1 LKIII
6 PERQPITNGLAI
18 VWLVDQQSATNQHQQ
33 WFQQEVINSSLVVIF
48 IFSFLIGFGSGL
60 EVINFQ
66 PIAKPQRCTQF
77 SPAPYIRRRFA
88 VFFIE
93 FFSPSSLVASHFFLP
108 SKTVRI

>member
-66 PIAKPQRCTQF
+66 PIAKPQRYRQAGMTILSQLFCLLLSPLLLCFRFIF
-77 SPAPYIRRRFA
+77 SRVY
-88 VFFIE
+88 
-93 FFSPSSLVASHFFLP
+93 LC
-108 SKTVRI
+108 